1 MLPFCMLLPICVLG
15 LSPEPQSRGVTMQ
28 SCTAKRSCLLRT
40 RFQLISAT
48 LPVMI
53 TGVALGQ
60 DSCLPFGPVGFAPP
74 SGVRDLV
81 AGDLNGDGFA
91 DLVTSHESVSNPQRI
106 VVHLA
111 DGVGGFL
118 PPVGYLGDRIPIA
131 LALGDMD
138 LDGDIDIVATISN
151 NTNDAMVV
159 LFNNGAGDF
168 SGPSFSAPLLP
179 ATIPD
184 GLILSDLDLDNDLDV
199 IFAQSQSF
207 RIYVMLNTGGQPLL
221 AAPVE
226 YATPVEV
233 RDIDKA
239 DFDGDGDDDIVV
251 AGADGVAV
259 MRNNDAGG
267 FPTFMANLT
276 QVRGGEAVAA
286 GDIDNDGD
294 ADIVFSRS
302 SIGDPALRGI
312 HFWINSGPGNSYT
325 QGAFIQTVA
334 VPEDIVF
341 FRDQPPLR
349 PDQLRIDP
357 PLRMAVALGST
368 GTSIGIYDN
377 DGFGNFGAA
386 MVYGTGPN
394 GVSGDQLVAL
404 SMTDLDLDGY
414 NDLVYAK
421 RDIGAVLRGTFTGRF
436 GFTDRHDAGA
446 TPTADLALLTG
457 FDQELD
463 LIIANESTDSLSLYK
478 GINGVFGS
486 RELLLIGDG
495 PAFVKAIDLDAD
507 GGELDLVV
515 ALRNQS
521 RIATLKNLGD
531 RNFDGPFYSDPG
543 LVPHRFVPIT
553 LAPDEFPSIA
563 VIGDPANMISIMGSD
578 GGEFFVIQ
586 TLFANAP
593 FEIVQQIAAGDMD
606 NDGDDDLV
614 VIETGAVKLYRNQ
627 AGTLVS
633 EQFIN
638 FSVGGA
644 AIQLADYDHD
654 GDLDVLC
661 SSGTVSFIDVLDNL
675 GGGTFDPF
683 FRSFPGNYA
692 AQTIAYADVSGD
704 GLGDIITSNDQSLSQ
719 FAVNLSRNQPTPRSG
734 VLQYAM
740 PDPPSD
746 LLTGDLNHDGLSDIV
761 AISALSQTYTVIMSE
776 GGCSIPCPA
785 DMNGDGVLNFFDISV
800 FLNAFNA
807 MNPIADFTG
816 DGQLN
821 FFDVSAFLNAFNAG
835 CP

>member
-1 MLPFCMLLPICVLG
+1 MQSRSSKRFCLPIH
-15 LSPEPQSRGVTMQ
+15 
-28 SCTAKRSCLLRT
+28 
-40 RFQLISAT
+40 RFQLISAV
-48 LPVMI
+48 LPVVL
-53 TGVALGQ
+53 TGGVLAQ
-60 DSCLPFGPVGFAPP
+60 DLCLPFGPVGFAPP

-91 DLVTSHESVSNPQRI
+91 DLVTAHDLLSDTNRI

-111 DGVGGFL
+111 DGAGGFL
-118 PPVGYLGDRIPIA
+118 APIGYMSGRTPIA
-131 LALGDMD
+131 LAIGDMD
-138 LDGDIDIVATISN
+138 LDGDIDIVATTSN
-151 NTNDAMVV
+151 NPNDAMVV

-251 AGADGVAV
+251 AGVDGVAV

-267 FPTFMANLT
+267 FPTFMALLT
-276 QVRGGEAVAA
+276 QLLGGETVAA
-286 GDIDNDGD
+286 GDVDNDGD
-294 ADIVFSRS
+294 ADIAFSRS

-312 HFWINSGPGNSYT
+312 NFWINSGPGNSYT
-325 QGAFIQTVA
+325 QGAFIHTVS
-334 VPEDIVF
+334 VPDDIVF

-377 DGFGNFGAA
+377 DGFGNFGSA

-404 SMTDLDLDGY
+404 AMTDLDLDGY

-644 AIQLADYDHD
+644 AIHLADYDHD
-654 GDLDVLC
+654 GDLDVLF
-661 SSGTVSFIDVLDNL
+661 SGGSAFIDVLENL

-683 FRSFPGNYA
+683 FQGFPGNYA
-692 AQTIAYADVSGD
+692 AQSIAYADVSGD
-704 GLGDIITSNDQSLSQ
+704 GLGDIITSNDQALSQ
-719 FAVNLSRNQPTPRSG
+719 FAVNLSRNQPTPRPG
-734 VLQYAM
+734 VLQYAIG
-740 PDPPSD
+740 DPPSD
-746 LLTGDLNHDGLSDIV
+746 ILTGDLNHDGIADIV
-761 AISALSQTYTVIMSE
+761 SISTIAQTYTVIMSE
-776 GGCSIPCPA
+776 GGCSMPCPA
-785 DMNGDGVLNFFDISV
+785 DL
-800 FLNAFNA
+800 
-807 MNPIADFTG
+807 TG
-816 DGQLN
+816 DMLLN
-821 FFDVSAFLNAFNAG
+821 FFDVSAFLGAYISMNPSADFNNDGLFNFFDVSTFLSAFSAG